1 MTDRDLLKMALEA
14 LEHIQRSIGMGTA
27 TIHFGSS
34 TWEQSDAA
42 INVLRERLARPE
54 PYDQTALELCDKCG
68 WKAQIPG
75 DVCVMCKWQKQP
87 AAEAEEGCTPA
98 DARKLREANHALA
111 QENHELRERLAQ
123 PEPEPVAWQCKECGG
138 CHVLCLHGRKDVPL
152 YTEQPRREWQ
162 GLPEDEI
169 SRLRHLIDPT
179 AGWSY
184 IAFARA
190 INDALREKN
199 T

>member
-1 MTDRDLLKMALEA
+1 MTDRELMQQALEA

-34 TWEQSDAA
+34 TWEQSDAT
-42 INVLRERLARPE
+42 INV
-54 PYDQTALELCDKCG
+54 
-68 WKAQIPG
+68 
-75 DVCVMCKWQKQP
+75 
-87 AAEAEEGCTPA
+87 
-98 DARKLREANHALA
+98 
-111 QENHELRERLAQ
+111 LRERLAQ

>member
-42 INVLRERLARPE
+42 INVLRARLARPE

-68 WKAQIPG
+68 WKALIPG
-75 DVCVMCKWQKQP
+75 D
-87 AAEAEEGCTPA
+87 GCLNC
-98 DARKLREANHALA
+98 ARMH
-111 QENHELRERLAQ
+111 
-123 PEPEPVAWQCKECGG
+123 P
-138 CHVLCLHGRKDVPL
+138 
-152 YTEQPRREWQ
+152 PRHEWQ
-162 GLPEDEI
+162 GLPDDEI